1 MAKAKESMEKFE
13 AKDGNKLDYF
23 KVQVDE
29 KAPTIMVVS
38 EIWGLTEFIRSFSR
52 RVSELGYNTIAPDLY
67 SRPGDKELFT
77 ESNIMDAMR
86 PMWSLPPEKRRDPK
100 AIEEVMA
107 KLSPTSK
114 KIFEYVSQKREE
126 MEKRMIDDLDS
137 LYKGHMGSSPKKGIV
152 GFCMGGGLAFQ
163 LSTMVHFDASVIFY
177 GASPRKI
184 EDISKIKGAVFGLYA
199 GEDSG
204 INATLPSVLEQVI
217 NNKTNFQMKLFPGA
231 YHAYFNHTG
240 MSYNEKASEISWDM
254 VKQFY
259 ERYLHE

>member
-1 MAKAKESMEKFE
+1 MVNLKESMEKFE
-13 AKDGNKLDYF
+13 AGDGINMDCFNVHVKDG
-23 KVQVDE
+23 
-29 KAPTIMVVS
+29 APTVMVVS
-38 EIWGLTEFIRSFSR
+38 EIWGLTDFIRSFSR
-52 RVSELGYNTIAPDLY
+52 RVSELGYNVIAPDLY
-67 SRPGDKELFT
+67 SRPQDRELFT

-100 AIEEVMA
+100 AIEEVMS

-126 MEKRMIDDLDS
+126 MEKRMISDLHA
-137 LYKGHMGSSPKKGIV
+137 LYKTHMPAKSKKGIV

-163 LSTMVHFDASVIFY
+163 VSTEVHFDASVIFY

-184 EDISKIKGAVFGLYA
+184 EDISNIKGAVFGLYA

-204 INATLPSVLEQVI
+204 INATLPSVMEQVVK
-217 NNKTNFQMKLFPGA
+217 NKTNFEMKLFPGT

-240 MSYNEKASEISWDM
+240 MSYNKEAAEESWGM
-254 VKQFY
+254 VKHFY